1 MIVSQPTNRRSIP
14 SRGRGFAFLQPTT
27 PLSAYYLM
35 VGNAAWGGGGGIDEN
50 DCSHPYKVDV
60 KNTWSL
66 SMYLSGVKDRDNLN
80 IPK

>member
-1 MIVSQPTNRRSIP
+1 M
-14 SRGRGFAFLQPTT
+14 G
-27 PLSAYYLM
+27 
-35 VGNAAWGGGGGIDEN
+35 GNGAWGGGGGIDEN